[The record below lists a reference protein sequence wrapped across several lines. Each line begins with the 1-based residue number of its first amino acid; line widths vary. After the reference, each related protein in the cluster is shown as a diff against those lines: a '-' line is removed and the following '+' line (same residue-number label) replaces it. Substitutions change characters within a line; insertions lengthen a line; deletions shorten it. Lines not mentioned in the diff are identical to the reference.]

1 MPGERSKQGDL
12 GQDRNQPDHQEQVPE
27 APMRAADDGQQ
38 QLKADHEDD
47 RRRSLPAG
55 LDLFLAQ
62 AVARHAQNRAGR
74 NRTSS
79 TTRHRF
85 TRTRLG

>member
-12 GQDRNQPDHQEQVPE
+12 GQDRDQPDPPGQVPE
-27 APMRAADDGQQ
+27 APMLRTADDREQ
-38 QLKADHEDD
+38 QLKTDYEDD

-62 AVARHAQNRAGR
+62 GVARHAQIVRVVRIIVA
-74 NRTSS
+74 TSCS
-79 TTRHRF
+79 
-85 TRTRLG
+85 